1 MKKLTVGAALILA
14 AAALPASAEIVFQ
27 YGTADSMARFYSGG
41 VMMPT
46 IIMAPTATISPQVSY
61 SMQRARSWANYRRG
75 DHANGAALV
84 FVPGYSGYYG
94 AASDRQAAARAH
106 VARAHAYRMGY
117 YK

>member
-1 MKKLTVGAALILA
+1 MKALYVGVFLA
-14 AAALPASAEIVFQ
+14 AAAMPASAEIVFQ
-27 YGTADSMARFYSGG
+27 YGTSDSVVRYYPGG
-41 VMMPT
+41 AMMPSIVMT
-46 IIMAPTATISPQVSY
+46 PGATISPQVSY

-75 DHANGAALV
+75 GHANGAALV
-84 FVPGYSGYYG
+84 LVPGYSGYFG

>member
-1 MKKLTVGAALILA
+1 MKALFIGVALA
-14 AAALPASAEIVFQ
+14 AAAMPASAEIVFQ
-27 YGTADSMARFYSGG
+27 YGASDSMVRYYSGG
-41 VMMPT
+41 TIMPSIVMTPG
-46 IIMAPTATISPQVSY
+46 ASISPQVSY

-75 DHANGAALV
+75 NHTNGTALV

-94 AASDRQAAARAH
+94 ATSDRQAAARAH